1 MCNTPRDTAHTSV
14 RVLPSG
20 WKLSASL
27 NGVTQSMPER
37 TWSQSSVDNIV
48 VVSGDGKNVG
58 NNGELIPNDS
68 KSSSF
73 KVPTGNAQVTSI

>member
-1 MCNTPRDTAHTSV
+1 MT
-14 RVLPSG
+14 
-20 WKLSASL
+20 
-27 NGVTQSMPER
+27 ER

-58 NNGELIPNDS
+58 NNGEHTPNDS

-73 KVPTGNAQVTSI
+73 SVPKMQVRNIFSNWKILISNIFHFSGLLNI